1 LDTDSAS
8 AGWDEV
14 DRYFVEKLVGQDDAL
29 DAALA
34 ASDEAGLP
42 QISVAPNQ
50 GKLLFV
56 LATSIGARRVLEIG
70 TLGGYSTIWLARAL
84 PEDGLIISL
93 ELSGHHAATAR
104 SNIERAGFGDQVDV
118 RVGPAL
124 PSLDA
129 LVAGDEPP
137 FDLVFIDADQA
148 NNAVYL
154 DRAMHLVRRGSLIV
168 VDNVVRHGRIIDPS
182 SGDADVD
189 GSRAVIE
196 ALGAHPRLS
205 ATALQTVGS
214 KGYDGF
220 PLAVVTSD
228 E

>member
-1 LDTDSAS
+1 LDTDSES

-104 SNIERAGFGDQVDV
+104 SNIERAGFGAQVDV

-124 PSLDA
+124 ASLDA

-137 FDLVFIDADQA
+137 FDLVFIDADKA

-220 PLAVVTSD
+220 ALAVVTSD